1 MSSDDEL
8 EREQARLDAAR
19 RALAA
24 MRERTATLLSDLRAA
39 GKPDLDLEATLS
51 HRLTLLAET
60 SRPLFFGR
68 TDHTDGTRWYI
79 GRRHVED
86 AAANPLVIEWRV
98 PAATPFYRARPG
110 DPLGLERRRQFMVD
124 GTTVTSFADDL
135 FGELATPGEQRLR
148 GGDALLAELERTR
161 AGEMVDIVATIQVE
175 QDEVVRAPL
184 PGILAVQ
191 GGPGTGKTAIG
202 LHRAAYLL
210 YNHPELAQSGVL
222 VVGPSRTF
230 IRYIGQVLPSL
241 GETAVVQVALADLVH
256 GVVATI
262 EDDHEVA
269 RLKGDLR
276 AGALV
281 AAALANLRGT
291 ADADLVVD
299 VGVRRISV
307 AAGDVNAIA
316 ERIAAR
322 GGPYRSG
329 RAALRVQLLSAIHRR
344 VVSAAGADV
353 DKARLDR
360 EVRAQP
366 GFDKVL
372 DACWPA
378 VSAKGLVGALL
389 SDRRR
394 LAAAASGV
402 FSDQE
407 WHLLLRKRA
416 AGRTTWTS
424 SDLPLVDEAEWLI
437 AGRGRTFGH
446 VVADEAQDLTPMQV
460 RMLARRNPAASF
472 TVLGDLAQATGP
484 FTPRSWEEATAPLAC
499 AARGE
504 EGFALAELSLGYR
517 APATVLELASRLLP
531 EAAPGIVPT
540 EAVRPGRT
548 PASIMRVSPDE
559 LAGAVAFEAARLGE
573 QGFYVGCIVP
583 DGNRGAVLAALRRQG
598 TQFGIAERD
607 GLLQPITVVTPRGAK
622 GLEFDAAVVVEPAE
636 IAGQDPTGAGLRLL
650 YVCLTRP
657 IQHLTI
663 VHSADLPAG
672 LADTRT

>member
-8 EREQARLDAAR
+8 EREQAKLDTAR

-24 MRERTATLLSDLRAA
+24 MRERTASLLTDLRAA

-51 HRLTLLAET
+51 HRLKLLAET
-60 SRPLFFGR
+60 NRPLFFGR
-68 TDHTDGTRWYI
+68 TDHIDGTRWYI

-86 AAANPLVIEWRV
+86 STGNPLVIEWRV
-98 PAATPFYRARPG
+98 PAATPFYRARPA
-110 DPLGLERRRQFMVD
+110 DPLGLDRRRQFMID

-135 FGELATPGEQRLR
+135 FGELAASGEQRLR

-161 AGEMVDIVATIQVE
+161 AGEMADIVATIQVE
-175 QDEVVRAPL
+175 QDEVVRAPM

-256 GVVATI
+256 GVAATA
-262 EDDHEVA
+262 EDAAEVA

-276 AGALV
+276 AAALV
-281 AAALANLRGT
+281 AAALGQLRGR
-291 ADADLVVD
+291 ADTDLVVD
-299 VGVRRISV
+299 VGLRRIGV
-307 AAGDVNAIA
+307 PAGEVNAIA
-316 ERIAAR
+316 ERIAER
-322 GGPYRSG
+322 GGPHRSG
-329 RAALRVQLLSAIHRR
+329 RAALRAQLLSAVHRR
-344 VVSAAGADV
+344 VVGVMGVDV

-360 EVRAQP
+360 EVRAQAS
-366 GFDKVL
+366 FDKVL

-378 VSAKGLVGALL
+378 VSARGLVGELL

-394 LAAAASGV
+394 LAKAAAGI
-402 FSDQE
+402 FGDEE
-407 WHLLLRKRA
+407 WPLLLRKRA
-416 AGRTTWTS
+416 GAKSSWTT
-424 SDLPLVDEAEWLI
+424 SDLALVDEAEWLI

-484 FTPRSWEEATAPLAC
+484 FTPRSWEEATAPLTGVGDGRAS
-499 AARGE
+499 
-504 EGFALAELSLGYR
+504 FALSELTLGYR

-531 EAAPGIVPT
+531 EAAPGVVPT
-540 EAVRPGRT
+540 EAVRRGKT
-548 PASIMRVSPDE
+548 PPSIMRVPPAE
-559 LAGAVAFEAARLGE
+559 LAATAAGEAARLAE

-583 DGNRGAVLAALRRQG
+583 EGARSGVLAALRRQG
-598 TQFGIAERD
+598 THFGIAERD
-607 GLLQPITVVTPRGAK
+607 GLLQPVTVVTPRGAK

-636 IAGQDPTGAGLRLL
+636 VAGQDSGGAGLRLL

-663 VHSADLPAG
+663 VHSEELPAG
-672 LADTRT
+672 LSAP